1 MMSPD
6 KVSKRIVADRL
17 DWIETMLNDI
27 SVLPM
32 DSFEH
37 FTHERRTMW
46 AAESCLR
53 RALEAMLDLGRHVV
67 AKGLGKGVSEYKEI
81 PVLLSQAGILSP
93 ERARVMKQMAGYR
106 NRLVHFYHQ
115 VSVQELYT
123 ICSGQLQDVRSV
135 TQEIN
140 EWLKAHPEIMDDQL

>member
-1 MMSPD
+1 MTPD

-17 DWIETMLNDI
+17 DWVETMLDDI
-27 SVLPM
+27 SALPL
-32 DSFEH
+32 DSFDQ
-37 FTHERRTMW
+37 FIQERRTMW

-81 PVLLSQAGILSP
+81 PVHLSQAGILSS
-93 ERARVMKQMAGYR
+93 ERARMMKQMAGYR
-106 NRLVHFYHQ
+106 NRLVHFYHE

-123 ICSGQLQDVRSV
+123 LCTEHLQDIRAVS
-135 TQEIN
+135 QEIKG
-140 EWLKAHPEIMDDQL
+140 WLKSHPQVMDDQL

>member
-1 MMSPD
+1 MSPD
-6 KVSKRIVADRL
+6 KVSKRIIADRL

-81 PVLLSQAGILSP
+81 PVLLSQAGILST

-106 NRLVHFYHQ
+106 NRLVHFYHE
-115 VSVQELYT
+115 VSVQELYVL
-123 ICSGQLQDVRSV
+123 CAGQLQDIRSV

>member
-81 PVLLSQAGILSP
+81 PVLLSQAGILST

-106 NRLVHFYHQ
+106 NRLVHFYHE

-123 ICSGQLQDVRSV
+123 ICAGQLQDIRSV